1 MSWRA
6 RAAEA
11 FDRFDVVAPV
21 EVSDTKEIR
30 TALEAAV
37 PGGRVEVY
45 HTYKHVHA
53 RVDLG
58 GDLWQRSK
66 EVRSG

>member
-6 RAAEA
+6 RVAEA
-11 FDRFDVVAPV
+11 FDRFDVVAPAD
-21 EVSDTKEIR
+21 VSDTKEIR
-30 TALEAAV
+30 AALQAAA
-37 PGGRVEVY
+37 PDARVEVY
-45 HTYKHVHA
+45 HTYKYVHA

-66 EVRSG
+66 EVRSV